1 MILRYPSAAGCHGG
15 LEAHWGDGTGFGC
28 VKLTVETEFQGL
40 QKESRAVRK
49 LLQWLTQEK
58 TLAWG
63 RMTAKTGL
71 TDPTPHP
78 SSSEPHGHTT
88 RWGLGETRAYR
99 LPRPTDSPGRQPHR
113 AHQTRGRPA

>member
-1 MILRYPSAAGCHGG
+1 M
-15 LEAHWGDGTGFGC
+15 
-28 VKLTVETEFQGL
+28 VTE
-40 QKESRAVRK
+40 V
-49 LLQWLTQEK
+49 TQEK